1 MGFLNPLKLGIFLN
15 LLLDP
20 DVGYRVPH
28 ENELQSTYH
37 DWRTNW
43 TDGDCA
49 VKSENPSVD
58 AVNEKSENNVDN
70 RVMKIFKV
78 AISPIVIKSV

>member
-1 MGFLNPLKLGIFLN
+1 MN

-20 DVGYRVPH
+20 EVDYRVPH

-37 DWRTNW
+37 DWRTSW
-43 TDGDCA
+43 TDRDCT
-49 VKSENPSVD
+49 VKSETSSVD
-58 AVNEKSENNVDN
+58 VVNEKSENNVDN

-78 AISPIVIKSV
+78 AINKIVIKSVQI